1 VAPGELLA
9 KVKADAGG
17 IRAFIVQKD
26 LLTLSDRDNMRIV
39 PTPVFERGV
48 FSVAGFHSAPALEPM
63 EEAQYWVTPID
74 PKMTKEQAESKVR
87 EYNNWMLLYLTMHEA
102 LPGHYTQFEHAN
114 NLKPSSRRVLRVL
127 LGNTPYEEGWGE

>member
-1 VAPGELLA
+1 MLE
-9 KVKADAGG
+9 KVKADASG

-39 PTPVFERGV
+39 PTPVFVRGV
-48 FSVAGFHSAPALEPM
+48 YSVAGFHPAPALEPK
-63 EEAQYWVTPID
+63 EEAEYWVTPID
-74 PKMTKEQAESKVR
+74 PKMPKEQAESKLR

-114 NLKPSSRRVLRVL
+114 NLRPSSRRVLRVL
-127 LGNTPYEEGWGE
+127 WGTVPTKKVGENME